1 MPPIRVLLAGT
12 RVAIIESLSK
22 VIAMQPDMTLVDTVS
37 SPHHIGAALRG
48 RDIDIVIVEQLE
60 GEPMLATT
68 ELLHESPRLRVLSI
82 STTGPELTL
91 HMLRPHEVA
100 MGNMSLPALLRT
112 IRGEQWVTGTRDDL
126 RVDGGGRD
134 VRDR

>member
-1 MPPIRVLLAGT
+1 M
-12 RVAIIESLSK
+12 ESLSK
-22 VIAMQPDMTLVDTVS
+22 AIAIQPDMTLVDTVP
-37 SPHHIGAALRG
+37 SPTLIGAALRG

-60 GEPMLATT
+60 GEPMVPTT

-82 STTGPELTL
+82 SAVGPELTL

-100 MGNMSLPALLRT
+100 MGNMSLLALLRT
-112 IRGEQWVTGTRDDL
+112 IRGEQWITGTRDE
-126 RVDGGGRD
+126 RRGEDGAVD